1 MSSPCRNRFFFL
13 SVSSTFDGDDF
24 HFFQVH
30 EFLPHSAK
38 RYLRFPVWEECHLL
52 WQWAGTASSSRSP
65 AQGKTHLYTRSSGQK
80 SIFLV
85 SGTLIKCYIAV
96 HGDTPFFLHKYC
108 VWLYFAVYLYINH
121 TLAEGL
127 FSDYYYSN
135 STITYWFVGKW
146 GWGVKFTYIY
156 QRKIY
161 IFLSTQVFREYLICT
176 RNKMRV

>member
-1 MSSPCRNRFFFL
+1 MSSPCRNRVFFL

-38 RYLRFPVWEECHLL
+38 RYLRFPIWEECHLL

-80 SIFLV
+80 SY
-85 SGTLIKCYIAV
+85 SWYQV
-96 HGDTPFFLHKYC
+96 HSSSVRSCTWRYTFFLHKYC

-146 GWGVKFTYIY
+146 GWGVKFTYRYLSKENIY
-156 QRKIY
+156 FSKY
-161 IFLSTQVFREYLICT
+161 PST
-176 RNKMRV
+176 